1 MGYVWQSTY
10 YVVAVAT
17 SFYCCTAIWFMTS
30 GVIRDAIVS
39 ASLQIDS
46 FLGQLDFVSTAAYYT
61 GATILLVGYGD
72 IVPQTYK
79 EKMLAMVF
87 MLVGI
92 VFIYGIITSYM
103 ASVKTN
109 SDSKRSAFM
118 HKKSVIDEYLK
129 DHAVSEETTDRVAG
143 MYQRLFKIF

>member
-30 GVIRDAIVS
+30 GLIRVALENAAVR
-39 ASLQIDS
+39 IDS
-46 FLGQLDFVSTAAYYT
+46 FLGQIDFVSTAAYYT

-72 IVPQTYK
+72 IVPHTYK
-79 EKMLAMVF
+79 EKLLAMVF

-143 MYQRLFKIF
+143 DFSDF